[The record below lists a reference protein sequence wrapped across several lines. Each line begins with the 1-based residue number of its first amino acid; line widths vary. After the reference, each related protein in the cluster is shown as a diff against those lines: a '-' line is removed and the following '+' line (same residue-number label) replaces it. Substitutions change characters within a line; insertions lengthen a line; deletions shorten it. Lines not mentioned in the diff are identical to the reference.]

1 MRKIILASSSPRRI
15 ELLSL
20 FNIKFDVIP
29 SDCDET
35 IEENLSPYDV
45 ALNLAEKK
53 ATSVA
58 FKVPNNSIVIAA
70 DTIVFKDGK
79 IFGKPVDEKDAYNML
94 SSLSGDF
101 HKVITGVCIIDN
113 SNDKKYKSYEETL
126 VYFKKLTDKEIIDY
140 INTGE
145 PLDKAGAY
153 GIQRYGSLFVEK
165 IEGCYFNVVGFPINK
180 IYNALGDMG
189 VNLLTG
195 EI

>member
-1 MRKIILASSSPRRI
+1 
-15 ELLSL
+15 
-20 FNIKFDVIP
+20 
-29 SDCDET
+29 
-35 IEENLSPYDV
+35 
-45 ALNLAEKK
+45 
-53 ATSVA
+53 
-58 FKVPNNSIVIAA
+58 
-70 DTIVFKDGK
+70 
-79 IFGKPVDEKDAYNML
+79 ML